1 MAAQRFYHH
10 NAMNTTDLPNPTVDT
25 PDPIPSKVDVFE
37 GLDPAVRER
46 TKKML
51 MYFILFAVV
60 MLFAGFTSAY
70 IVSNVGQYWVHIN
83 PIRDLWISNALIVLS
98 SLPMWLSL
106 RSMKQGNTRASF
118 IHLAITFALGI
129 AFTVMQLHSWGHLQE
144 KGMGWTID
152 ELASGAKAYR
162 WNSIEKLLDG
172 PAVWGM
178 DYTIV
183 KDGTPLNYRPETNQL
198 FASDDVLMARDIT
211 LDVVRTSNSA
221 SGYLFILILIH
232 LFHLA
237 LGLAY
242 LLVNGI
248 RILKGSIHPGDTVR
262 LHTGG
267 VYWHF
272 LGLLWVY
279 LFAFLF
285 LVH

>member
-1 MAAQRFYHH
+1 
-10 NAMNTTDLPNPTVDT
+10 MNTTETT
-25 PDPIPSKVDVFE
+25 PETIGKVDVFE

-70 IVSNVGQYWVHIN
+70 IVSNVGQFWVHIEA
-83 PIRDLWISNALIVLS
+83 PTALWISNGLIVAS

-106 RSMKQGNTRASF
+106 RAMRNGQTTASF
-118 IHLAITFALGI
+118 VHIAITFVLGI
-129 AFTVMQLHSWGHLQE
+129 AFTVMQLQGWGDLQK
-144 KGMGWTID
+144 KGMGWTVD

-162 WNSIEKLLDG
+162 WNSIDQLLDG
-172 PAVWGM
+172 PAVWGQ
-178 DYTIV
+178 DYTIGQ
-183 KDGTPLNYRPETNQL
+183 DGTPLNYRPETNQL

-242 LLVNGI
+242 LVVNGV
-248 RILKGSIHPGDTVR
+248 RILNGRIHPGDTVR

-272 LGLLWVY
+272 LGLLWIY

-285 LVH
+285 LLH

>member
-1 MAAQRFYHH
+1 MCIRDSPQGR
-10 NAMNTTDLPNPTVDT
+10 
-25 PDPIPSKVDVFE
+25 VDVFE

-51 MYFILFAVV
+51 MYFIVFAVV

-70 IVSNVGQYWVHIN
+70 IVSNVGQYWVHIEA
-83 PIRDLWISNALIVLS
+83 PTALWMSNALIVAS

-106 RSMKQGNTRASF
+106 RAMKAGKSLTSF
-118 IHLAITFALGI
+118 IHLALTFALGI
-129 AFTVMQLHSWGHLQE
+129 GFTVMQLQGWGELQD
-144 KGMGWTID
+144 KGMGWTVD
-152 ELASGAKAYR
+152 ETASGAKAYR
-162 WNSIEKLLDG
+162 WNSIRNLLEG
-172 PAVWGM
+172 SAQWGV
-178 DYTIV
+178 DFTIT
-183 KDGTPLNYRPETNQL
+183 KDGMPLNYKESTGEL
-198 FASDDVLMARDIT
+198 YKSVDVTMGGDPIT
-211 LDVVRTSNSA
+211 LEVEQRSNSA
-221 SGYLFILILIH
+221 SGYLYILILIH

-242 LLVNGI
+242 LVVNGI
-248 RILKGSIHPGDTVR
+248 RVLKGRIHPGDTVR

>member
-1 MAAQRFYHH
+1 MSATSE
-10 NAMNTTDLPNPTVDT
+10 MNT
-25 PDPIPSKVDVFE
+25 PDATQDIPQKRVDVFE

-70 IVSNVGQYWVHIN
+70 IVSNVGQYWVHIEA
-83 PIRDLWISNALIVLS
+83 PTALWISNALIVAS

-106 RSMKQGNTRASF
+106 RAMKAGQSMTSF
-118 IHLAITFALGI
+118 IHLAITLVLGI
-129 AFTVMQLHSWGHLQE
+129 AFTVMQLQGWGELQD
-144 KGMGWTID
+144 KGMGWTVD
-152 ELASGAKAYR
+152 ETASGAKAYR
-162 WNSIEKLLDG
+162 WNSIQNLLEG
-172 PAVWGM
+172 SAQWGV
-178 DYTIV
+178 DYTV
-183 KDGTPLNYRPETNQL
+183 TQDGTPLNYRPETNQL

-211 LDVVRTSNSA
+211 LDVERTSNSA
-221 SGYLFILILIH
+221 AGYLFILILIH

-242 LLVNGI
+242 VVVNGI
-248 RILKGSIHPGDTVR
+248 RILTGRIHPGDTVR

>member
-1 MAAQRFYHH
+1 MS
-10 NAMNTTDLPNPTVDT
+10 TTDT
-25 PDPIPSKVDVFE
+25 PMDQPRQKVDVFE

-70 IVSNVGQYWVHIN
+70 IVSNVGQYWVHIEA
-83 PIRDLWISNALIVLS
+83 PRALWISNALIVAS

-106 RSMKQGNTRASF
+106 RAMKQGQSMTSLV
-118 IHLAITFALGI
+118 HLIITFALGI
-129 AFTVMQLHSWGHLQE
+129 GFTVMQLQGWSDLQD
-144 KGMGWTID
+144 KGMGWTVD

-162 WNSIEKLLDG
+162 WNSIEQLLDG
-172 PAVWGM
+172 PAEWGV
-178 DYTIV
+178 DYTIGQ
-183 KDGTPLNYRPETNQL
+183 DGTALNYRPETNAL

-211 LDVVRTSNSA
+211 LDVIRTSNSA
-221 SGYLFILILIH
+221 SGYLFILIVIH

-242 LLVNGI
+242 LVVNGI
-248 RILKGSIHPGDTVR
+248 RVLTGRIHPGDTVR

-267 VYWHF
+267 LYWHF

-285 LVH
+285 LIH

>member
-1 MAAQRFYHH
+1 MNSPDTAQ
-10 NAMNTTDLPNPTVDT
+10 D
-25 PDPIPSKVDVFE
+25 IPQGRVDVFE

-70 IVSNVGQYWVHIN
+70 IVSNVGQYWVHIEA
-83 PIRDLWISNALIVLS
+83 PTALWISNALILTS

-106 RSMKQGNTRASF
+106 RAMKAGKSMTSF
-118 IHLAITFALGI
+118 IHLALTFALGI
-129 AFTVMQLHSWGHLQE
+129 GFTVMQLNGWETLQN
-144 KGMGWTID
+144 KGMGWTVD
-152 ELASGAKAYR
+152 ETASGAKAYR
-162 WNSIEKLLDG
+162 WNSIQNLMEG
-172 PAVWGM
+172 SAQWGA
-178 DYTIV
+178 DYTV
-183 KDGTPLNYRPETNQL
+183 TQDGVPLNYRQETNQL
-198 FASDDVLMARDIT
+198 FASDDVLMAKDIT
-211 LDVVRTSNSA
+211 LDVERVSNASA
-221 SGYLFILILIH
+221 GYLFILIGIH

-242 LLVNGI
+242 VVVNGI
-248 RILKGSIHPGDTVR
+248 RILTGRIHPGDTVR
-262 LHTGG
+262 LQTGG

-272 LGLLWVY
+272 LGLLWAY

>member
-1 MAAQRFYHH
+1 
-10 NAMNTTDLPNPTVDT
+10 MNTPDLSNPTAEAAEAA
-25 PDPIPSKVDVFE
+25 PRKVDVFE

-70 IVSNVGQYWVHIN
+70 IVSNVGQFWVHIEA
-83 PIRDLWISNALIVLS
+83 PRALWISNALIVAS

-106 RSMKQGNTRASF
+106 RSMKQGNTTMSF
-118 IHLAITFALGI
+118 VNLALTFALGI
-129 AFTVMQLHSWGHLQE
+129 VFTVLQLQGWGALQD

-152 ELASGAKAYR
+152 ELSSGAKAYR
-162 WNSIEKLLDG
+162 WNSIEQLLDG
-172 PAVWGM
+172 PAQWGV
-178 DYTIV
+178 DYTIGQ
-183 KDGTPLNYRPETNQL
+183 DGTPLNYRPETNQL
-198 FASDDVLMARDIT
+198 FGSDDVLMARDIT

-221 SGYLFILILIH
+221 SGYLFILIVIH

-242 LLVNGI
+242 LVVNGI
-248 RILKGSIHPGDTVR
+248 RILNGTISPSDTVQ

-285 LVH
+285 FFH

>member
-1 MAAQRFYHH
+1 
-10 NAMNTTDLPNPTVDT
+10 MNSTDTTPEA
-25 PDPIPSKVDVFE
+25 PIGKIDVFE

-70 IVSNVGQYWVHIN
+70 IVSNVGQYWVHIEA
-83 PIRDLWISNALIVLS
+83 PRDLWISNVLILLS

-106 RSMKQGNTRASF
+106 RSMKQGNTQASF
-118 IHLAITFALGI
+118 IFLAITFAMGV
-129 AFTVMQLHSWGHLQE
+129 AFTVMQLHGWGHLQE
-144 KGMGWTID
+144 KGMGWTVD
-152 ELASGAKAYR
+152 ELASGAKSYR
-162 WNSIEKLLDG
+162 WNSIDNLVKG
-172 PAVWGM
+172 PAEWGK
-178 DYTIV
+178 DYTITQ
-183 KDGTPLNYRPETNQL
+183 DGVPLNFRPSTGEI
-198 FASDDVLMARDIT
+198 FAPDDVLMVRDISI
-211 LDVVRTSNSA
+211 DVARTSNSA
-221 SGYLFILILIH
+221 SGYLYILILIH
-232 LFHLA
+232 IFHLA

-242 LLVNGI
+242 LVVNGI
-248 RILKGSIHPGDTVR
+248 RILKGEIHPNDTVR

>member
-1 MAAQRFYHH
+1 MSA
-10 NAMNTTDLPNPTVDT
+10 NSNMNT
-25 PDPIPSKVDVFE
+25 PDATQDIPQGRVDVFE

-70 IVSNVGQYWVHIN
+70 IVSNVGQFWVHIEA
-83 PIRDLWISNALIVLS
+83 PTALWISNALIVAS

-106 RSMKQGNTRASF
+106 RAMKAGQSMTSF
-118 IHLAITFALGI
+118 VHLAITFVLGI
-129 AFTVMQLHSWGHLQE
+129 AFTAMQLQGWGELQD
-144 KGMGWTID
+144 KGMGWTVD
-152 ELASGAKAYR
+152 ETASGAKAYR
-162 WNSIEKLLDG
+162 WNSIQNLLEG
-172 PAVWGM
+172 SAQWGV
-178 DYTIV
+178 DYTV
-183 KDGTPLNYRPETNQL
+183 TQDGVPLNYRPETNQL

-211 LDVVRTSNSA
+211 LDVERVSNSA
-221 SGYLFILILIH
+221 AGYLFILILIH

-242 LLVNGI
+242 VLVNGI
-248 RILKGSIHPGDTVR
+248 RILTGRIHPGDTVR

>member
-10 NAMNTTDLPNPTVDT
+10 DAMNTTDLPNPTVDT
-25 PDPIPSKVDVFE
+25 TEPIPSKVDVFE

-106 RSMKQGNTRASF
+106 RSMKQGKPRTSF

-129 AFTVMQLHSWGHLQE
+129 GFTAMQLHSWEHLQQ

-172 PAVWGM
+172 PAVWGV

-183 KDGTPLNYRPETNQL
+183 KDGTALNYRPETNQL
-198 FASDDVLMARDIT
+198 FASEDVLMARDIT

-248 RILKGSIHPGDTVR
+248 RILKGRIHPGDTVQ

-285 LVH
+285 LIH

>member
-1 MAAQRFYHH
+1 
-10 NAMNTTDLPNPTVDT
+10 MNTTETHTEAPKG
-25 PDPIPSKVDVFE
+25 KVDVFE

-106 RSMKQGNTRASF
+106 RAMKQGKPQTSF
-118 IHLAITFALGI
+118 IHLALTFALGI
-129 AFTVMQLHSWGHLQE
+129 AFTFMQLQSWEHLQE

-162 WNSIEKLLDG
+162 WNSIEQLLDG
-172 PAVWGM
+172 PAQWGV

-183 KDGTPLNYRPETNQL
+183 QDGTPLNYKPETNQL
-198 FASDDVLMARDIT
+198 FASDDVLMSKDIT
-211 LDVVRTSNSA
+211 LDVIRTSNSA
-221 SGYLFILILIH
+221 SGYLFILIIIH

-248 RILKGSIHPGDTVR
+248 RILTGRIHPGDTVR

-285 LVH
+285 LIH

>member
-1 MAAQRFYHH
+1 MSATSE
-10 NAMNTTDLPNPTVDT
+10 MNT
-25 PDPIPSKVDVFE
+25 PDATQDIPQKRVDVFE

-46 TKKML
+46 SKKML

-70 IVSNVGQYWVHIN
+70 IVSNVGQYWVHIEA
-83 PIRDLWISNALIVLS
+83 PTSLWISNALIVAS

-106 RSMKQGNTRASF
+106 RAMKAGQSMTSF
-118 IHLAITFALGI
+118 IHLAITFVLGI
-129 AFTVMQLHSWGHLQE
+129 GFTVMQLQGWGELQD
-144 KGMGWTID
+144 KGMGWTVD
-152 ELASGAKAYR
+152 ETASGAKAYR
-162 WNSIEKLLDG
+162 WNSIENLLEG
-172 PAVWGM
+172 SAQWGL
-178 DYTIV
+178 DYTV
-183 KDGTPLNYRPETNQL
+183 TQDGVPLNYRPETNQL

-211 LDVVRTSNSA
+211 LDVERTSNSA
-221 SGYLFILILIH
+221 AGYLFILILIH

-242 LLVNGI
+242 VVVNGI
-248 RILKGSIHPGDTVR
+248 RILTGRIHPGDTVR

-272 LGLLWVY
+272 LGLLWAY

>member
-1 MAAQRFYHH
+1 MSATSE
-10 NAMNTTDLPNPTVDT
+10 MNT
-25 PDPIPSKVDVFE
+25 PDATQDIPQKRVDVFE

-70 IVSNVGQYWVHIN
+70 IVSNVGQYWVHIEA
-83 PIRDLWISNALIVLS
+83 PTSLWISNALIVAS

-106 RSMKQGNTRASF
+106 RAMKAGQSMTSF
-118 IHLAITFALGI
+118 IHLAITFVLGI
-129 AFTVMQLHSWGHLQE
+129 GFTVMQLQGWGELQD
-144 KGMGWTID
+144 KGMGWTVD
-152 ELASGAKAYR
+152 ETASGAKAYR
-162 WNSIEKLLDG
+162 WNSIENLLEG
-172 PAVWGM
+172 SAQWGL
-178 DYTIV
+178 DYTV
-183 KDGTPLNYRPETNQL
+183 TQDGVPLNYRPETNQL

-211 LDVVRTSNSA
+211 LDVERTSNSA
-221 SGYLFILILIH
+221 AGYLFILILIH

-242 LLVNGI
+242 VVVNGI
-248 RILKGSIHPGDTVR
+248 RILTGRIHPGDTVR

-272 LGLLWVY
+272 LGLLWAY